1 MIMSGDFP
9 CSSVS
14 ALKFQETSDPLLQVK
29 RSLGASFTAL
39 FDEVFVFHDLEQKD
53 KVTVMKNILKKWEK
67 TMEETAI
74 LEAIE
79 SSSTLDE
86 AAKKLKKKIVKA

>member
-1 MIMSGDFP
+1 M
-9 CSSVS
+9 S